1 MLIKKKIKDT
11 VHLPKCEVPQ
21 STEKTG
27 ISVLRQELDTP
38 NSHTISGYSWPSASW
53 LLIRI
58 QASFFP
64 SRMLVGN
71 NFTFYTPI
79 EMS

>member
-38 NSHTISGYSWPSASW
+38 NSHTISGYS
-53 LLIRI
+53 
-58 QASFFP
+58 
-64 SRMLVGN
+64 
-71 NFTFYTPI
+71 
-79 EMS
+79 